1 MTVFIGW
8 QGGKIENLNNQ
19 LSVSQLLNRVTQS
32 AITLHYQVSLD
43 NIKAK
48 QLEDSEHVKV
58 KTVIKT
64 VLKDNECANT
74 DFSDDLTNEL
84 RKYERDLR
92 ARAASTDTGSLNR
105 WLWATRYTGKH
116 EVGRLACIANGCD
129 ELNSKVQLGQ
139 ESNTGNWTTTTGD
152 EIKKSPHR
160 VGLKDVAYTNEYHFK
175 HSRHFKVCKI
185 ISKYF

>member
-1 MTVFIGW
+1 MKWITSPITGWIAAFLFFSLWILSALAHEKKLSNQKDQKIIESNLIVF
-8 QGGKIENLNNQ
+8 NAYRT
-19 LSVSQLLNRVTQS
+19 LSIFDRISQ
-32 AITLHYQVSLD
+32 A

-92 ARAASTDTGSLNR
+92 ARAATTNTTPLNR
-105 WLWATRYTGKH
+105 
-116 EVGRLACIANGCD
+116 
-129 ELNSKVQLGQ
+129 
-139 ESNTGNWTTTTGD
+139 
-152 EIKKSPHR
+152 
-160 VGLKDVAYTNEYHFK
+160 
-175 HSRHFKVCKI
+175 
-185 ISKYF
+185 